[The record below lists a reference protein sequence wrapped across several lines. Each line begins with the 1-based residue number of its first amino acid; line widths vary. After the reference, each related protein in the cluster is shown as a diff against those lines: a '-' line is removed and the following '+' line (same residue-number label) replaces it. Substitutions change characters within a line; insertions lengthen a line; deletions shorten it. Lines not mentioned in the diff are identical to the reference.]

1 MAKDNNTINWSPVQT
16 TCPICKKKFFSTPD
30 HAWKIGETIHAKKV
44 CSYTCMRKWE
54 KENYYKRRGD
64 TVEKKA

>member
-30 HAWKIGETIHAKKV
+30 HSWKIGETIHAKK
-44 CSYTCMRKWE
+44 SMLIFLYE
-54 KENYYKRRGD
+54 KMGKGARI
-64 TVEKKA
+64 